1 MRLLAPLRRAPVAL
15 LWGGLSLSAFGD
27 QLYAVTL
34 GWVAVG
40 ALGAAAGYL
49 TALQFLVLLVAVLGL
64 GGWADMWDQRRA
76 MIAAD
81 LGRAAVL
88 LLVAAAWLAAGGP
101 SAGMLVV
108 AVVLLALG
116 QAVFQPALQAVL
128 PGVVDEPAL
137 LPAANGLLDATERT
151 ARLLG
156 PALVGV
162 LAAIVPVVHFLT
174 LDALTF
180 LVSALA
186 LAWIGRLQPG
196 RGSRPGGREPAW
208 RSIVRGVR
216 AMKSHPILAFKLDT
230 AGPLN
235 GAWYSA
241 FYFALPLA
249 IERLGVQAP
258 AGGGLGAY
266 GLCISAYGC
275 TNLVSNLV
283 MGGRAL
289 SDRPQRVMFSGD
301 AVVGVGMMLLGA
313 ALLLPPEWVLPGLMA
328 SAGFTAVGG
337 PMKDIPTA
345 VLRQTRLRPGD
356 LAASTR
362 ASMAYSSAGTL
373 AALLAAPALVGALG
387 LVGFI
392 VAMGGVL
399 VAIGAVG
406 AVRLAG
412 WREPDGARA

>member
-49 TALQFLVLLVAVLGL
+49 TALQFAVLLLAVLGL
-64 GGWADMWDQRRA
+64 GGWADTWDQRRA

-88 LLVAAAWLAAGGP
+88 LLVAAAWIAAGAP
-101 SAGMLVV
+101 TAPTLVA
-108 AVVLLALG
+108 AVVLLAVG
-116 QAVFQPALQAVL
+116 QAVFQPALQSVL
-128 PGVVDEPAL
+128 PGVVAEPAL
-137 LPAANGLLDATERT
+137 LPAANGLLDATERS

-162 LAAIVPVVHFLT
+162 LASVVPAVHFLT

-180 LVSALA
+180 AVSAAA

-196 RGSRPGGREPAW
+196 RGPIPAAREPAW
-208 RSIVRGVR
+208 RSIARGVR
-216 AMKSHPILAFKLDT
+216 AMKSHPVLGWKLDT
-230 AGPLN
+230 TGPLN
-235 GAWYSA
+235 GAWYA
-241 FYFALPLA
+241 TFYFALPLA
-249 IERLGVQAP
+249 IERFGVQAP

-275 TNLVSNLV
+275 TNLASNLV
-283 MGGRAL
+283 MGGRPL
-289 SDRPQRVMFSGD
+289 PDRPQRVMCSGD
-301 AVVGVGMMLLGA
+301 AVVGTGIVLLGG
-313 ALLLPPEWVLPGLMA
+313 ALLLPPGWVLPGLMA
-328 SAGFTAVGG
+328 SAGFAAVGG

-345 VLRQTRLRPGD
+345 VLRQTRLRAGD

-362 ASMAYSSAGTL
+362 ASMACSSAGTL
-373 AALLAAPALVGALG
+373 GALLAAPALVGVLG
-387 LVGFI
+387 LVGFVI
-392 VAMGGVL
+392 AMGGVL
-399 VAIGAVG
+399 VTIGAVG

-412 WREPDGARA
+412 WREADWVRA